1 MDHKMS
7 RSPWVIHYDGSS
19 CNGCDIE
26 VLASLTPL
34 FDAERFGVVNTGNP
48 KHADIFLV
56 TGSVNAQNLPV
67 VRQIYNQM
75 LEPKCVVACGICA
88 CSGGVFRDAYNVIGG
103 VDRAIPVDV
112 YAPGCAIRPETVID
126 AIVEA
131 CGILDQKEAVMRAGG
146 DPLTVG
152 GAATWDGGVELGE
165 DGFVAAAGA
174 GDAPCRDAR
183 RTRRWRRTRWDA
195 SRCKGGRVM
204 QKAIYTTVGIDELLP
219 HVQALKGAGA
229 RFVQMHAERC
239 VDDGSYRL
247 VYTFIDVRARSGAY
261 CAGRQLCD

>member
-88 CSGGVFRDAYNVIGG
+88 CSGGVFRDAYNVIAQSRCGPRDSRGRVRARVRHSPRDGDRRHCGG
-103 VDRAIPVDV
+103 VRHS
-112 YAPGCAIRPETVID
+112 GPE
-126 AIVEA
+126 
-131 CGILDQKEAVMRAGG
+131 GG
-146 DPLTVG
+146 
-152 GAATWDGGVELGE
+152 
-165 DGFVAAAGA
+165 
-174 GDAPCRDAR
+174 RDAR
-183 RTRRWRRTRWDA
+183 WR
-195 SRCKGGRVM
+195 
-204 QKAIYTTVGIDELLP
+204 
-219 HVQALKGAGA
+219 
-229 RFVQMHAERC
+229 
-239 VDDGSYRL
+239 
-247 VYTFIDVRARSGAY
+247 
-261 CAGRQLCD
+261 

>member
-152 GAATWDGGVELGE
+152 GAAAWDGDVELGE
-165 DGFVAAAGA
+165 DGFVAVAGADGA
-174 GDAPCRDAR
+174 GDAPAGKPAAPAAGDA
-183 RTRRWRRTRWDA
+183 
-195 SRCKGGRVM
+195 
-204 QKAIYTTVGIDELLP
+204 P
-219 HVQALKGAGA
+219 AGTPA
-229 RFVQMHAERC
+229 APAAAKEAE
-239 VDDGSYRL
+239 
-247 VYTFIDVRARSGAY
+247 
-261 CAGRQLCD
+261 

>member
-75 LEPKCVVACGICA
+75 LEPKCVVACGI
-88 CSGGVFRDAYNVIGG
+88 
-103 VDRAIPVDV
+103 
-112 YAPGCAIRPETVID
+112 
-126 AIVEA
+126 
-131 CGILDQKEAVMRAGG
+131 LDQKEAVMRAGG

-152 GAATWDGGVELGE
+152 GAATWDGGVELCE
-165 DGFVAAAGA
+165 DGFVAAGAGADGA
-174 GDAPCRDAR
+174 GDGDEANVSTRSAAPA
-183 RTRRWRRTRWDA
+183 A
-195 SRCKGGRVM
+195 AK
-204 QKAIYTTVGIDELLP
+204 E
-219 HVQALKGAGA
+219 
-229 RFVQMHAERC
+229 AE
-239 VDDGSYRL
+239 
-247 VYTFIDVRARSGAY
+247 
-261 CAGRQLCD
+261 

>member
-56 TGSVNAQNLPV
+56 TGSGNAQNLPV

-126 AIVEA
+126 AIAEA

-174 GDAPCRDAR
+174 GADGAGDAPAEKPAAPAAGDA
-183 RTRRWRRTRWDA
+183 
-195 SRCKGGRVM
+195 
-204 QKAIYTTVGIDELLP
+204 P
-219 HVQALKGAGA
+219 
-229 RFVQMHAERC
+229 AETP
-239 VDDGSYRL
+239 V
-247 VYTFIDVRARSGAY
+247 AAKE
-261 CAGRQLCD
+261 AE